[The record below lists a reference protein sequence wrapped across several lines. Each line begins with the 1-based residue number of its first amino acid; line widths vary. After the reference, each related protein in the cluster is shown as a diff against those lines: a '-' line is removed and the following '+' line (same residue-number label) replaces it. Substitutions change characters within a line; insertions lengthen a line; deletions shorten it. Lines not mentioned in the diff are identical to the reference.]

1 MWNYILYMES
11 SGAAWAHVGG
21 YVGPMSSVTVFQV
34 LASVPF
40 TGKSKRTCLPFYNK
54 IQIY

>member
-11 SGAAWAHVGG
+11 SGAAWAHIGG